1 MTISENT
8 NNPMICQAAGAILE
22 LNADEK
28 LRQRIIDRK
37 NALNDYNSEMS
48 WNRAEGRKEG
58 RAEGRK
64 EGRAETLSEVEQRMR
79 KEGFTE
85 DQIKRILGS

>member
-1 MTISENT
+1 
-8 NNPMICQAAGAILE
+8 MICQAAGAILE

-58 RAEGRK
+58 RAE
-64 EGRAETLSEVEQRMR
+64 TLSEVEQRMR

>member
-1 MTISENT
+1 
-8 NNPMICQAAGAILE
+8 
-22 LNADEK
+22 
-28 LRQRIIDRK
+28 
-37 NALNDYNSEMS
+37 MS

-85 DQIKRILGS
+85 DQIKRILGA

>member
-58 RAEGRK
+58 RK

>member
-58 RAEGRK
+58 RAEGR
-64 EGRAETLSEVEQRMR
+64 AETLSEVELRMR

>member
-58 RAEGRK
+58 RAEGR
-64 EGRAETLSEVEQRMR
+64 AETLSEVEQRMR